1 MDSIFTKIIKREIPA
16 HIVYEDDLVI
26 AFLDITQ
33 ATLGHTLVVPKAQ
46 HENIIDIPED
56 LSGKVFEVVTKVS
69 KAIQKAFQPI
79 GINILS
85 NNGSFAS
92 QSVFHFH
99 VHIIPRYQ
107 GDDLVHMKMVNHVN
121 ELSKTDFEKRKEA
134 IIASLS

>member
-46 HENIIDIPED
+46 HENIIDMPED

-107 GDDLVHMKMVNHVN
+107 GDDLVHMKMINHVN

>member
-46 HENIIDIPED
+46 HENIIDMPED

-69 KAIQKAFQPI
+69 KAIQKAFQPV

>member
-46 HENIIDIPED
+46 HENIIDMPED
-56 LSGKVFEVVTKVS
+56 LSGKVFEIVTKVS

-85 NNGSFAS
+85 NNGYFAS

-107 GDDLVHMKMVNHVN
+107 GDDLVHMQMVNHVN

>member
-46 HENIIDIPED
+46 HENIIDMPDD

-69 KAIQKAFQPI
+69 KAIQKAFQPV

>member
-33 ATLGHTLVVPKAQ
+33 ATKGHTLVVPKAQ
-46 HENIIDIPED
+46 YETIFDMPEA

-69 KAIQKAFQPI
+69 KAVQKAFNPE
-79 GINILS
+79 GLNILS

-107 GDDLVHMKMVNHVN
+107 GDDLTPMKMVNHVN
-121 ELSKTDFEKRKEA
+121 ELSKGDFEKRKEA

>member
-46 HENIIDIPED
+46 HENIIDMPDD

-69 KAIQKAFQPI
+69 KAIQKAFQPV

-99 VHIIPRYQ
+99 IHIIPRYQ